1 MNTIT
6 KIAILVIVFFCGAGA
21 HNAYMG
27 AASNHLVKLEKTRSG
42 TFVIENGKIYE
53 VLELPTSVT
62 SFNEKP
68 QYGLE
73 K

>member
-6 KIAILVIVFFCGAGA
+6 KITVLIIVFLCGAGA
-21 HNAYMG
+21 HNFYMG

-53 VLELPTSVT
+53 VLELPTSKVN
-62 SFNEKP
+62 FQDVER
-68 QYGLE
+68 
-73 K
+73 

>member
-6 KIAILVIVFFCGAGA
+6 KIAVLTIVFMCGAGA
-21 HNAYMG
+21 HNFWMG
-27 AASNHLVKLEKTRSG
+27 ASSNHLVKLEKTRSG
-42 TFVIENGKIYE
+42 TFVIENGKIFE
-53 VLELPTSVT
+53 VLELPTSKT
-62 SFNEKP
+62 SFNEQP

>member
-6 KIAILVIVFFCGAGA
+6 KITILVITIFCGAGA
-21 HNAYMG
+21 HNFYMG

-53 VLELPTSVT
+53 VLELPTSKV
-62 SFNEKP
+62 SFQDESKFEK
-68 QYGLE
+68 
-73 K
+73 

>member
-6 KIAILVIVFFCGAGA
+6 KIVILSVVFFSGAGA
-21 HNAYMG
+21 HNFYMNS
-27 AASNHLVKLEKTRSG
+27 ASNHLVKLEKTRSG
-42 TFVIENGKIYE
+42 MFIIELGKIYE
-53 VLELPTSVT
+53 VLELPTSKT
-62 SFNEKP
+62 SFQE

>member
-6 KIAILVIVFFCGAGA
+6 KTIIVIIVFLCGAGA
-21 HNAYMG
+21 HNFYMG

-53 VLELPTSVT
+53 VLELPTSKVN
-62 SFNEKP
+62 FQDVER
-68 QYGLE
+68 
-73 K
+73 

>member
-6 KIAILVIVFFCGAGA
+6 KIAVLTIVFMCGAGA
-21 HNAYMG
+21 HNFYMD

-53 VLELPTSVT
+53 VLELPTSKVN
-62 SFNEKP
+62 FQDVER
-68 QYGLE
+68 
-73 K
+73 